1 MNIKLWLKLALTLM
15 VLAAFTGLA
24 TAQPAPGERKIQPRP
39 APAQLTLTGKVTA
52 VNPGKHTFTVVA
64 KGQPV
69 TFSAPTGM
77 ALPAVGGVYDIT
89 YTPPQK
95 PGEAAKVTTVNNSKS
110 NTY

>member
-1 MNIKLWLKLALTLM
+1 MNLKLWLKLALTLM
-15 VLAAFTGLA
+15 MLTAFTGLA
-24 TAQPAPGERKIQPRP
+24 TAQQKSERKMVPRP
-39 APAQLTLTGKVTA
+39 TPNLTLTGKVTA
-52 VNPGKHTFTVVA
+52 VDPGKHTFTVVA

-95 PGEAAKVTTVNNSKS
+95 PGEPAAATTVD
-110 NTY
+110 TTRVRTF